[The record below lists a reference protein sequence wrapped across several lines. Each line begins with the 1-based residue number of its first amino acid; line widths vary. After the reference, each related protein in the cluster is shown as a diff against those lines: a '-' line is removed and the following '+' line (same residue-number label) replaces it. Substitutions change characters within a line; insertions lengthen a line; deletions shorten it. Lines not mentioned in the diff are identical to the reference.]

1 MEKSI
6 MNKKIIAA
14 AVAATMTSVA
24 FADISITGGMK
35 VNYTN
40 TDVGNGTTVTNAAN
54 QEFDLQVTGKS
65 GDTTVYA
72 ELNHDKADGVDSDGT
87 TGAKQNFGIEDNW
100 LSTKIG
106 DFTVKTGTWNGSDTI
121 LDKDSARANSKYEI
135 KTSVAGLDITFDGVM
150 GDADTNLKA
159 ATKIGDV
166 AVSAK
171 MKNAAE
177 QYTLSTSIA
186 GVSIDYALDTEDTAN
201 SDESSILV
209 GTTLG
214 GVKLEYAQT
223 STDKLAVVDGDSFFG
238 DAAKLYVNSTSGMAA
253 GDDISGFKATT
264 DFGGNKVQFLLAS
277 VDDYTSA
284 TDMDLTKVVVTRP
297 LAGGTTFEMV
307 YTNEDS
313 SGTTYDREKLDLEL
327 AVKF

>member
-1 MEKSI
+1 

-72 ELNHDKADGVDSDGT
+72 EINHDQADGVDDDS
-87 TGAKQNFGIEDNW
+87 NLGIEDQW

-106 DFTVKTGTWNGSDTI
+106 DFTVKTGTWNGSDTL
-121 LDKDSARANSKYEI
+121 LDADSARANSKYEI
-135 KTSVAGLDITFDGVM
+135 KTSVSGLDITFDGVM

-171 MKNAAE
+171 MKNSAE

-186 GVSIDYALDTEDTAN
+186 GVSVDYMLDVEDAAN
-201 SDESSILV
+201 SDESGFII
-209 GTTLG
+209 GTTVG
-214 GVKLEYAQT
+214 GVQLQYAAT
-223 STDKLAVVDGDSFFG
+223 STDSSAKIDGDSFFG
-238 DAAKLYVNSTSGMAA
+238 DTAAMYVNSTSGMQN
-253 GDDISGFKATT
+253 GDDISGVKATT
-264 DFGGNKVQFLLAS
+264 NFGGNKVQFLLAS
-277 VDDYTSA
+277 VDDASSA
-284 TDMDLTKVVVTRP
+284 VDMDLTKVVVTRP

-313 SGTTYDREKLDLEL
+313 SGTTNDREKLDLEL

>member
-1 MEKSI
+1 

-72 ELNHDKADGVDSDGT
+72 EINHDQADGVDDDS
-87 TGAKQNFGIEDNW
+87 NLGIEDQW

-106 DFTVKTGTWNGSDTI
+106 DFTVKTGTWNGSDTL
-121 LDKDSARANSKYEI
+121 LDADSARANSKYEI
-135 KTSVAGLDITFDGVM
+135 KTSVSGLDITFDGVM

-171 MKNAAE
+171 MKNSAE

-186 GVSIDYALDTEDTAN
+186 GVSVDYMLDVEDAAN
-201 SDESSILV
+201 SDESGFII
-209 GTTLG
+209 GTTVG
-214 GVKLEYAQT
+214 GVQLQYAAT
-223 STDKLAVVDGDSFFG
+223 STDSSAKIDGDSFFG
-238 DAAKLYVNSTSGMAA
+238 DTAALYVNSTSGMQN
-253 GDDISGFKATT
+253 GDDISGVKATT
-264 DFGGNKVQFLLAS
+264 NFGGNKVQFLLAS
-277 VDDYTSA
+277 VDDASSA
-284 TDMDLTKVVVTRP
+284 VDMDLTKVVVTRP

-313 SGTTYDREKLDLEL
+313 DGTTNDREKLDLEL

>member
-1 MEKSI
+1 

-72 ELNHDKADGVDSDGT
+72 EINHDQADGVDDDS
-87 TGAKQNFGIEDNW
+87 NLGIEDQW

-106 DFTVKTGTWNGSDTI
+106 DFTVKTGTWNGSDTL
-121 LDKDSARANSKYEI
+121 LDADSARANSKYEI
-135 KTSVAGLDITFDGVM
+135 KTSVSGLDITFDGVM

-186 GVSIDYALDTEDTAN
+186 GVSVDYMLDVEDAAN
-201 SDESSILV
+201 SDESGFIV

-214 GVKLEYAQT
+214 GVKLEYAAT
-223 STDKLAVVDGDSFFG
+223 STDSSATIDGDSFFG
-238 DAAKLYVNSTSGMAA
+238 DTAALYVNGTSAMAA
-253 GDDISGFKATT
+253 GDDISGVKATT
-264 DFGGNKVQFLLAS
+264 NFGGNKVQFLLAS
-277 VDDYTSA
+277 VDDADNA

-313 SGTTYDREKLDLEL
+313 SGTTNDREKLDLEL

>member
-1 MEKSI
+1 

-72 ELNHDKADGVDSDGT
+72 EINHDQADGVDDDS
-87 TGAKQNFGIEDNW
+87 NLGIEDQW

-106 DFTVKTGTWNGSDTI
+106 DFTVKTGTWNGSDTL
-121 LDKDSARANSKYEI
+121 LDADSARANSKYEI
-135 KTSVAGLDITFDGVM
+135 KTSVSGLDITFDGVM

-171 MKNAAE
+171 MKNSAE

-186 GVSIDYALDTEDTAN
+186 GVSVDYMLDVEDAAN
-201 SDESSILV
+201 SDESGFII
-209 GTTLG
+209 GTTVG
-214 GVKLEYAQT
+214 GVQLQYAAT
-223 STDKLAVVDGDSFFG
+223 STDSSAKIDGDSFFG
-238 DAAKLYVNSTSGMAA
+238 DTAAMYVNSTSGMQD
-253 GDDISGFKATT
+253 GDDISGVKATT
-264 DFGGNKVQFLLAS
+264 NFGGNKVQFLLAS
-277 VDDYTSA
+277 VDDASSA
-284 TDMDLTKVVVTRP
+284 VDMDLTKVVVTRP

-313 SGTTYDREKLDLEL
+313 SGTTNDREKLDLEL

>member
-1 MEKSI
+1 

-72 ELNHDKADGVDSDGT
+72 EINHDQADGTNDDS
-87 TGAKQNFGIEDNW
+87 NLGIEDQW

-106 DFTVKTGTWNGSDTI
+106 DFTVKTGTWNGSDTL
-121 LDKDSARANSKYEI
+121 LDADSARANSKYEI
-135 KTSVAGLDITFDGVM
+135 KTSVSGLDITFDGAM

-171 MKNAAE
+171 MKNSAE

-186 GVSIDYALDTEDTAN
+186 GVSVDYMLDVEDAAN
-201 SDESSILV
+201 SDESGFII
-209 GTTLG
+209 GTTVG
-214 GVKLEYAQT
+214 GVQLQYAAT
-223 STDKLAVVDGDSFFG
+223 STDSSAKIDGDSFFG
-238 DAAKLYVNSTSGMAA
+238 DTAALYVNSTSGMQN
-253 GDDISGFKATT
+253 GDDISGVKATT
-264 DFGGNKVQFLLAS
+264 NFGGNKVQFLLAS
-277 VDDYTSA
+277 VDDASSA
-284 TDMDLTKVVVTRP
+284 VDMDLTKVVVTRP

-313 SGTTYDREKLDLEL
+313 SGTTNDREKLDLEL

>member
-1 MEKSI
+1 

-72 ELNHDKADGVDSDGT
+72 EINHDKADGTDDDS
-87 TGAKQNFGIEDNW
+87 NLGIEDQW

-106 DFTVKTGTWNGSDTI
+106 DFTVKTGTWNGSDTL
-121 LDKDSARANSKYEI
+121 LDADSARANSKYEI
-135 KTSVAGLDITFDGVM
+135 KTSVSGLDITFDGVM

-171 MKNAAE
+171 MKNSAE

-186 GVSIDYALDTEDTAN
+186 GVSVDYMLDVEDAAN
-201 SDESSILV
+201 SDESGFII
-209 GTTLG
+209 GTTVG
-214 GVKLEYAQT
+214 GVQLQYAAT
-223 STDKLAVVDGDSFFG
+223 STDSSAVIDGDSFFG
-238 DAAKLYVNSTSGMAA
+238 DTAALYVNSTSGMAA
-253 GDDISGFKATT
+253 GDDISGVKATT
-264 DFGGNKVQFLLAS
+264 NFGGNTVQFLLAS
-277 VDDYTSA
+277 VDDASSSV
-284 TDMDLTKVVVTRP
+284 DMDLTKVVVTRP

-313 SGTTYDREKLDLEL
+313 DGTTNDREKLDLEL

>member
-1 MEKSI
+1 

-72 ELNHDKADGVDSDGT
+72 EINHDQADGTNDDS
-87 TGAKQNFGIEDNW
+87 NLGIEDQW

-106 DFTVKTGTWNGSDTI
+106 DFTVKTGTWNGSDTL
-121 LDKDSARANSKYEI
+121 LDADSARANSKYEI
-135 KTSVAGLDITFDGVM
+135 KTSVSGLDITFDGVM

-171 MKNAAE
+171 MKNSAE

-186 GVSIDYALDTEDTAN
+186 GVSVDYMLDVEDAAN
-201 SDESSILV
+201 SDESGFII
-209 GTTLG
+209 GTTVG
-214 GVKLEYAQT
+214 GVQLQYAAT
-223 STDKLAVVDGDSFFG
+223 STDSSAKIDGDSFFG
-238 DAAKLYVNSTSGMAA
+238 DTAAMYVNSTSGMQD
-253 GDDISGFKATT
+253 GDDISGVKATT
-264 DFGGNKVQFLLAS
+264 NFGGNKVQFLLAS
-277 VDDYTSA
+277 VDDASSA
-284 TDMDLTKVVVTRP
+284 VDMDLTKVVVTRP

-313 SGTTYDREKLDLEL
+313 SGTTNDREKLDLEL

>member
-1 MEKSI
+1 

-40 TDVGNGTTVTNAAN
+40 TDVGNGTTITNAAN
-54 QEFDLQVTGKS
+54 QEFDLQVTGKN

-72 ELNHDKADGVDSDGT
+72 EVNYDKADTVD
-87 TGAKQNFGIEDNW
+87 GALNMEDNW

-106 DFTVKTGTWNGSDTI
+106 DFTVKTGTWNGSDTL

-135 KTSVAGLDITFDGVM
+135 KTSVSGLDITFDGVM

-186 GVSIDYALDTEDTAN
+186 GVSVDYMLDVEDAAN
-201 SDESSILV
+201 SDESGFIV

-214 GVKLEYAQT
+214 GVKLEYAAT
-223 STDKLAVVDGDSFFG
+223 STDSSATIDGDSFFG
-238 DAAKLYVNSTSGMAA
+238 DTAALYVNGTSAMAA
-253 GDDISGFKATT
+253 GDDISGVKATT
-264 DFGGNKVQFLLAS
+264 NFGGNKVQFLLAS
-277 VDDYTSA
+277 VDDADNA

-313 SGTTYDREKLDLEL
+313 SGTTNDREKLDLEL

>member
-1 MEKSI
+1 

-54 QEFDLQVTGKS
+54 QEYDLQVTGKS

-72 ELNHDKADGVDSDGT
+72 EVNYDKADAVD
-87 TGAKQNFGIEDNW
+87 GALNMEDNW

-106 DFTVKTGTWNGSDTI
+106 DFTVKTGTWNGSDTL
-121 LDKDSARANSKYEI
+121 LDADSSRANSKYEI
-135 KTSVAGLDITFDGVM
+135 KTSVSGLDITFDGVM

-171 MKNAAE
+171 MKNSAE

-186 GVSIDYALDTEDTAN
+186 GVSVDYMLDVEDAAN
-201 SDESSILV
+201 SDESGFII
-209 GTTLG
+209 GTTMG
-214 GVKLEYAQT
+214 GVKLQYAAT
-223 STDKLAVVDGDSFFG
+223 STDSSAVIDGDSFFG
-238 DAAKLYVNSTSGMAA
+238 DTAALYVNSTSGMAA
-253 GDDISGFKATT
+253 GDDISGVKATT
-264 DFGGNKVQFLLAS
+264 NFGGNTVQFLLAS
-277 VDDYTSA
+277 VDDASSSV
-284 TDMDLTKVVVTRP
+284 DMDLTKVVVTRP

-307 YTNEDS
+307 YSNEDS
-313 SGTTYDREKLDLEL
+313 DGTTNDREKLDLEL

>member
-1 MEKSI
+1 

-72 ELNHDKADGVDSDGT
+72 EINHDKADGTDDDS
-87 TGAKQNFGIEDNW
+87 NLGIEDQW

-106 DFTVKTGTWNGSDTI
+106 DFTVKTGTWNGSDTL
-121 LDKDSARANSKYEI
+121 LDADSARANSKYEI
-135 KTSVAGLDITFDGVM
+135 KTSVSGLDITFDGAM

-171 MKNAAE
+171 MKNSAE

-186 GVSIDYALDTEDTAN
+186 GVSVDYMLDVEDAAN
-201 SDESSILV
+201 SDESGFII
-209 GTTLG
+209 GTTVG
-214 GVKLEYAQT
+214 GVQLQYAAT
-223 STDKLAVVDGDSFFG
+223 STDSSAKIDGDSFFG
-238 DAAKLYVNSTSGMAA
+238 DTAALYVNSTSGMAA
-253 GDDISGFKATT
+253 GDDISGVKATT
-264 DFGGNKVQFLLAS
+264 NFGGNKVQFLLAS
-277 VDDYTSA
+277 VDDASSA
-284 TDMDLTKVVVTRP
+284 VDMDLTKVVVTRP

-313 SGTTYDREKLDLEL
+313 DGTTNDREKLDLEL

>member
-1 MEKSI
+1 
-6 MNKKIIAA
+6 
-14 AVAATMTSVA
+14 MTSVA

-54 QEFDLQVTGKS
+54 QEFDLQVTGKN

-72 ELNHDKADGVDSDGT
+72 EVNYDKADTVD
-87 TGAKQNFGIEDNW
+87 GALNMEDNW

-106 DFTVKTGTWNGSDTI
+106 DFTVKTGTWNGADTL
-121 LDKDSARANSKYEI
+121 LDADSSRANSKYEI
-135 KTSVAGLDITFDGVM
+135 KTSVSGLDITFDGVM

-186 GVSIDYALDTEDTAN
+186 GVSVDYVLDVEDATA
-201 SDESSILV
+201 SDESGFIV
-209 GTTLG
+209 GTTMG
-214 GVKLEYAQT
+214 GVKLEYAAT
-223 STDKLAVVDGDSFFG
+223 STDANAKVDSDHFFG
-238 DAAKLYVNSTSGMAA
+238 DTAALYVNSTSGMQI
-253 GDDISGFKATT
+253 GDDISGVKATT
-264 DFGGNKVQFLLAS
+264 NFGGNKVQFLLAS
-277 VDDYTSA
+277 VDDATDA

-313 SGTTYDREKLDLEL
+313 SGTTNDREKLDLEL